1 MVFQPEIKHKLR
13 GNRTNGWMDKLGLSS
28 CGSKKSNLGR
38 CGCARL
44 CNLSKVF
51 EIVKCPIVRVNVCVI
66 ERHQEAKDEPAGT
79 PVPVRIVRP
88 KGWALGFGGCPGIRC
103 FGLLNN
109 LCSKPFKSQPGWGSF
124 WLSWQPAL

>member
-1 MVFQPEIKHKLR
+1 
-13 GNRTNGWMDKLGLSS
+13 
-28 CGSKKSNLGR
+28 
-38 CGCARL
+38 
-44 CNLSKVF
+44 
-51 EIVKCPIVRVNVCVI
+51 VRVNVCVI

-124 WLSWQPAL
+124 RLSWQQALQGLNHFPNKSIQKYFIFFNDQLNVYVSSKDLKKKNFIF